1 MSSAFWWPVT
11 HTPVLTGKGKLV
23 VLLSCCFH
31 VEGVGDTVGG
41 GIRWVG
47 RYWREILETSK
58 PKLYFCQLR
67 SLVFFSVFKRVRERN
82 HFFSKLHK
90 ILYQNFHK
98 DTEQL
103 QTSRIRAFEKL
114 YCGTKSVKWPFWIRK
129 YWSLTKSSLLK
140 VQIFIGQIPATG
152 DGKRGKENSRERH
165 PLRGRLGGQH
175 FFKPFPYKCIFK
187 AISGVI

>member
-47 RYWREILETSK
+47 RYCREILETSK

-82 HFFSKLHK
+82 NFFSQLHK
-90 ILYQNFHK
+90 ILYQNFHNFQRYRTITNLSNTGFWETLLW
-98 DTEQL
+98 DEI
-103 QTSRIRAFEKL
+103 SEMAFLDQKIL
-114 YCGTKSVKWPFWIRK
+114 KSNKEVTF
-129 YWSLTKSSLLK
+129 KSSN
-140 VQIFIGQIPATG
+140 IYRSDTSNW
-152 DGKRGKENSRERH
+152 RW
-165 PLRGRLGGQH
+165 
-175 FFKPFPYKCIFK
+175 
-187 AISGVI
+187 

>member
-47 RYWREILETSK
+47 RYFREILETSK

-67 SLVFFSVFKRVRERN
+67 SLVFLSVFKRVRERN

-90 ILYQNFHK
+90 ILYQNFHNFQRYRTITNLSNTGFWETLLW
-98 DTEQL
+98 DEI
-103 QTSRIRAFEKL
+103 SEMAFLDQKIL
-114 YCGTKSVKWPFWIRK
+114 KSNKEVTF
-129 YWSLTKSSLLK
+129 KSSN
-140 VQIFIGQIPATG
+140 IYRSDTSNW
-152 DGKRGKENSRERH
+152 RW
-165 PLRGRLGGQH
+165 
-175 FFKPFPYKCIFK
+175 
-187 AISGVI
+187 

>member
-23 VLLSCCFH
+23 VLLSSCFH

-47 RYWREILETSK
+47 RYCREILETSK

-90 ILYQNFHK
+90 ILYQNFHNFQRYRTITNLSNTGFWETLLW
-98 DTEQL
+98 DEI
-103 QTSRIRAFEKL
+103 SEMAFLDQKIL
-114 YCGTKSVKWPFWIRK
+114 KSNKEITF
-129 YWSLTKSSLLK
+129 KSSN
-140 VQIFIGQIPATG
+140 IYRSDTSNW
-152 DGKRGKENSRERH
+152 RWW
-165 PLRGRLGGQH
+165 
-175 FFKPFPYKCIFK
+175 
-187 AISGVI
+187 

>member
-47 RYWREILETSK
+47 RYCREILETSK

-82 HFFSKLHK
+82 HFLSKLHK
-90 ILYQNFHK
+90 ILYQNFHNFQRYR
-98 DTEQL
+98 TITNL
-103 QTSRIRAFEKL
+103 SNTSFWETLLWDEISEMAFLDQKIL
-114 YCGTKSVKWPFWIRK
+114 KSNKEVTF
-129 YWSLTKSSLLK
+129 KSSN
-140 VQIFIGQIPATG
+140 IYRSDTSNW
-152 DGKRGKENSRERH
+152 RW
-165 PLRGRLGGQH
+165 
-175 FFKPFPYKCIFK
+175 
-187 AISGVI
+187 

>member
-90 ILYQNFHK
+90 ILYQNFHNFQRYRTITNLSNTGFWETLLWDEISEMASLDQK
-98 DTEQL
+98 IL
-103 QTSRIRAFEKL
+103 
-114 YCGTKSVKWPFWIRK
+114 KSNKEVTF
-129 YWSLTKSSLLK
+129 KSSN
-140 VQIFIGQIPATG
+140 IYRSDTSNW
-152 DGKRGKENSRERH
+152 RW
-165 PLRGRLGGQH
+165 
-175 FFKPFPYKCIFK
+175 
-187 AISGVI
+187 

>member
-47 RYWREILETSK
+47 RYCREILETSK
-58 PKLYFCQLR
+58 PKLYFCQLW

-82 HFFSKLHK
+82 HFLSKLHK
-90 ILYQNFHK
+90 ILYQNFHNFQRYR
-98 DTEQL
+98 TITNL
-103 QTSRIRAFEKL
+103 SNTSFWGTLLWDEISEMAFLDQKIL
-114 YCGTKSVKWPFWIRK
+114 KSNKEVTF
-129 YWSLTKSSLLK
+129 KSSN
-140 VQIFIGQIPATG
+140 IYRSDTSNW
-152 DGKRGKENSRERH
+152 RW
-165 PLRGRLGGQH
+165 
-175 FFKPFPYKCIFK
+175 
-187 AISGVI
+187 

>member
-47 RYWREILETSK
+47 RYFREILETSK

-67 SLVFFSVFKRVRERN
+67 SLVFLSVFKRVRERN
-82 HFFSKLHK
+82 RFFSKLHK
-90 ILYQNFHK
+90 ILYQNFHNFQRYRTITNLSNTGFWETLLW
-98 DTEQL
+98 DEI
-103 QTSRIRAFEKL
+103 SEMAFLDQKIL
-114 YCGTKSVKWPFWIRK
+114 KSNKEVTF
-129 YWSLTKSSLLK
+129 KSSN
-140 VQIFIGQIPATG
+140 IYRSDTSNW
-152 DGKRGKENSRERH
+152 RW
-165 PLRGRLGGQH
+165 
-175 FFKPFPYKCIFK
+175 
-187 AISGVI
+187 

>member
-47 RYWREILETSK
+47 RYCREILETSK

-67 SLVFFSVFKRVRERN
+67 SLVFLSVFKRVRECN

-90 ILYQNFHK
+90 ILYQNFHNFQRFRTITNLSNTGFWETLLW
-98 DTEQL
+98 DEI
-103 QTSRIRAFEKL
+103 SEMAFLDQKIL
-114 YCGTKSVKWPFWIRK
+114 KSNKEVTF
-129 YWSLTKSSLLK
+129 KSSN
-140 VQIFIGQIPATG
+140 IYRSDTSNW
-152 DGKRGKENSRERH
+152 RW
-165 PLRGRLGGQH
+165 
-175 FFKPFPYKCIFK
+175 
-187 AISGVI
+187 

>member
-47 RYWREILETSK
+47 RYCREILETSK

-90 ILYQNFHK
+90 ILYQNFHNFQRYRTITNLSNTGFWETLLW
-98 DTEQL
+98 DEI
-103 QTSRIRAFEKL
+103 SEMAFLDQEIL
-114 YCGTKSVKWPFWIRK
+114 KSNKEVTF
-129 YWSLTKSSLLK
+129 KSSN
-140 VQIFIGQIPATG
+140 IYRSDTSNW
-152 DGKRGKENSRERH
+152 RW
-165 PLRGRLGGQH
+165 
-175 FFKPFPYKCIFK
+175 
-187 AISGVI
+187 

>member
-23 VLLSCCFH
+23 VLLSSCFH

-47 RYWREILETSK
+47 RYCREILETSK

-90 ILYQNFHK
+90 ILYQNFHNFQRYRTITNLSNTGFWETLLW
-98 DTEQL
+98 DEI
-103 QTSRIRAFEKL
+103 SEMAFLDQKIL
-114 YCGTKSVKWPFWIRK
+114 KSNKEVTF
-129 YWSLTKSSLLK
+129 KSSN
-140 VQIFIGQIPATG
+140 IYRSDTSNW
-152 DGKRGKENSRERH
+152 RW
-165 PLRGRLGGQH
+165 
-175 FFKPFPYKCIFK
+175 
-187 AISGVI
+187 

>member
-11 HTPVLTGKGKLV
+11 HTPVLKGKGKLV

-41 GIRWVG
+41 GIQWVG
-47 RYWREILETSK
+47 RYCREILETSK

-90 ILYQNFHK
+90 ILYQNFHNFQRYR
-98 DTEQL
+98 TITNL
-103 QTSRIRAFEKL
+103 SNTSFWETLLWDEISEMAFLDQKIL
-114 YCGTKSVKWPFWIRK
+114 KSNKEVTF
-129 YWSLTKSSLLK
+129 KSSN
-140 VQIFIGQIPATG
+140 IYRSDTSNW
-152 DGKRGKENSRERH
+152 RW
-165 PLRGRLGGQH
+165 
-175 FFKPFPYKCIFK
+175 
-187 AISGVI
+187 

>member
-23 VLLSCCFH
+23 VLLSCCFY

-47 RYWREILETSK
+47 RYCREILETSK

-90 ILYQNFHK
+90 ILYQNFHNFQRYRTITNLSNTGFWETLLW
-98 DTEQL
+98 DEI
-103 QTSRIRAFEKL
+103 SEMAFLDQKIL
-114 YCGTKSVKWPFWIRK
+114 KSNKEVTF
-129 YWSLTKSSLLK
+129 KSSN
-140 VQIFIGQIPATG
+140 IYRSDTSNW
-152 DGKRGKENSRERH
+152 RW
-165 PLRGRLGGQH
+165 
-175 FFKPFPYKCIFK
+175 
-187 AISGVI
+187 

>member
-11 HTPVLTGKGKLV
+11 HTPVLKGKGKLV

-47 RYWREILETSK
+47 RYCREILETSK

-90 ILYQNFHK
+90 ILYQNFHNFQRYRTITNLSNTGFWETLLWDEISEMASLDQK
-98 DTEQL
+98 IL
-103 QTSRIRAFEKL
+103 
-114 YCGTKSVKWPFWIRK
+114 KSNKEVTF
-129 YWSLTKSSLLK
+129 KSSN
-140 VQIFIGQIPATG
+140 IYRSDTSNW
-152 DGKRGKENSRERH
+152 RW
-165 PLRGRLGGQH
+165 
-175 FFKPFPYKCIFK
+175 
-187 AISGVI
+187 

>member
-23 VLLSCCFH
+23 VLLSSCFH

-47 RYWREILETSK
+47 RYCREILETSK

-82 HFFSKLHK
+82 HFFSKLHN
-90 ILYQNFHK
+90 ILYQNFHNFQRYR
-98 DTEQL
+98 TITNL
-103 QTSRIRAFEKL
+103 SNTSFWETLLWDEISEMAFLDQKIL
-114 YCGTKSVKWPFWIRK
+114 KSNKEVTF
-129 YWSLTKSSLLK
+129 KSSN
-140 VQIFIGQIPATG
+140 IYRSDT
-152 DGKRGKENSRERH
+152 RNWRW
-165 PLRGRLGGQH
+165 
-175 FFKPFPYKCIFK
+175 
-187 AISGVI
+187 

>member
-47 RYWREILETSK
+47 RYCREILETSK

-67 SLVFFSVFKRVRERN
+67 SLVFLSVFKRVREHNR
-82 HFFSKLHK
+82 FFSKLHK
-90 ILYQNFHK
+90 ILYQNFHNFQRYR
-98 DTEQL
+98 TIINL
-103 QTSRIRAFEKL
+103 SNTSFWETLLWDEISEMAFLDQKIL
-114 YCGTKSVKWPFWIRK
+114 KSNKEVTF
-129 YWSLTKSSLLK
+129 KSSN
-140 VQIFIGQIPATG
+140 IYRSDTSNW
-152 DGKRGKENSRERH
+152 RW
-165 PLRGRLGGQH
+165 
-175 FFKPFPYKCIFK
+175 
-187 AISGVI
+187 

>member
-47 RYWREILETSK
+47 RYCREILETSK

-82 HFFSKLHK
+82 HLFSKLHK
-90 ILYQNFHK
+90 ILYQNFHNFQRYRTITNLSNTGFWETLLW
-98 DTEQL
+98 DEI
-103 QTSRIRAFEKL
+103 SEMAFLDQKIL
-114 YCGTKSVKWPFWIRK
+114 KSNKEITF
-129 YWSLTKSSLLK
+129 KSSN
-140 VQIFIGQIPATG
+140 IYRSDTSNW
-152 DGKRGKENSRERH
+152 RW
-165 PLRGRLGGQH
+165 
-175 FFKPFPYKCIFK
+175 
-187 AISGVI
+187 

>member
-23 VLLSCCFH
+23 VLLSSCFH

-47 RYWREILETSK
+47 RYCREILETSK

-67 SLVFFSVFKRVRERN
+67 SLVFFSFFKRVRERN

-114 YCGTKSVKWPFWIRK
+114 YYGTKSVKWPFWIRK
-129 YWSLTKSSLLK
+129 YWSLTKRSLLK

-152 DGKRGKENSRERH
+152 DGNSGERRTRER
-165 PLRGRLGGQH
+165 GT
-175 FFKPFPYKCIFK
+175 PY
-187 AISGVI
+187 VDV

>member
-47 RYWREILETSK
+47 RYCREILETSK

-67 SLVFFSVFKRVRERN
+67 SLVFLSVFKRVRERN

-90 ILYQNFHK
+90 ILYQNFHNFQRYRTITNLSNTGFWETLLW
-98 DTEQL
+98 DEI
-103 QTSRIRAFEKL
+103 SEMAFLDQKIL
-114 YCGTKSVKWPFWIRK
+114 KSNKEVTF
-129 YWSLTKSSLLK
+129 KSSN
-140 VQIFIGQIPATG
+140 IYRSDTSNW
-152 DGKRGKENSRERH
+152 RW
-165 PLRGRLGGQH
+165 
-175 FFKPFPYKCIFK
+175 
-187 AISGVI
+187 

>member
-47 RYWREILETSK
+47 RYCREILETSK

-67 SLVFFSVFKRVRERN
+67 SLVFFSVFKRVRKRN

-90 ILYQNFHK
+90 ILYQNFHNFQRYRTIINLVSGLRSASLSLLHVPRSNQK
-98 DTEQL
+98 SCGD
-103 QTSRIRAFEKL
+103 RAFAVAAPRL
-114 YCGTKSVKWPFWIRK
+114 WNALPIQMRQPGTALDTFKR
-129 YWSLTKSSLLK
+129 SLKTLLFR
-140 VQIFIGQIPATG
+140 QAFY
-152 DGKRGKENSRERH
+152 RF
-165 PLRGRLGGQH
+165 L
-175 FFKPFPYKCIFK
+175 
-187 AISGVI
+187 

>member
-47 RYWREILETSK
+47 RYCREILETSK

-67 SLVFFSVFKRVRERN
+67 SLVFLSVFKRVRERN

-90 ILYQNFHK
+90 ILYQNFHNFQRFRTITNLSNTGFWETLLW
-98 DTEQL
+98 DEI
-103 QTSRIRAFEKL
+103 SEMAFLDQKIL
-114 YCGTKSVKWPFWIRK
+114 KSNKEVTF
-129 YWSLTKSSLLK
+129 KSSN
-140 VQIFIGQIPATG
+140 IYRSDTSNW
-152 DGKRGKENSRERH
+152 RWW
-165 PLRGRLGGQH
+165 
-175 FFKPFPYKCIFK
+175 
-187 AISGVI
+187 

>member
-11 HTPVLTGKGKLV
+11 HTPVLTGKGKL
-23 VLLSCCFH
+23 H

-47 RYWREILETSK
+47 RYCREILETSK

-90 ILYQNFHK
+90 ILYQNFHNFQRYRTITNLSNTGFWETLLWDEISEMASLDQK
-98 DTEQL
+98 IL
-103 QTSRIRAFEKL
+103 
-114 YCGTKSVKWPFWIRK
+114 KSNKEVTF
-129 YWSLTKSSLLK
+129 KSSN
-140 VQIFIGQIPATG
+140 IYRSDTSNW
-152 DGKRGKENSRERH
+152 RW
-165 PLRGRLGGQH
+165 
-175 FFKPFPYKCIFK
+175 
-187 AISGVI
+187 

>member
-23 VLLSCCFH
+23 VLLSCCFY

-47 RYWREILETSK
+47 RYCREILETSK
-58 PKLYFCQLR
+58 PKLNFCQLR

-90 ILYQNFHK
+90 ILYQNFHNFQRYRTITNLSNTGFWETLLW
-98 DTEQL
+98 DEI
-103 QTSRIRAFEKL
+103 SEMAFLDQKIL
-114 YCGTKSVKWPFWIRK
+114 KSNKEVTF
-129 YWSLTKSSLLK
+129 KSSN
-140 VQIFIGQIPATG
+140 IYRSDTSNW
-152 DGKRGKENSRERH
+152 RW
-165 PLRGRLGGQH
+165 
-175 FFKPFPYKCIFK
+175 
-187 AISGVI
+187 

>member
-23 VLLSCCFH
+23 VLLSCCFQ

-47 RYWREILETSK
+47 RYCREILETSK

-90 ILYQNFHK
+90 ILYQNFHNFQRYR
-98 DTEQL
+98 TITNL
-103 QTSRIRAFEKL
+103 SNTSFWGTLLWDEISEMAFLDQKIL
-114 YCGTKSVKWPFWIRK
+114 KSNKEVTF
-129 YWSLTKSSLLK
+129 KSSN
-140 VQIFIGQIPATG
+140 IYRSDTSNW
-152 DGKRGKENSRERH
+152 RW
-165 PLRGRLGGQH
+165 
-175 FFKPFPYKCIFK
+175 
-187 AISGVI
+187 

>member
-23 VLLSCCFH
+23 VLLSSCFH

-47 RYWREILETSK
+47 RYCREILETSK

-90 ILYQNFHK
+90 ILYQNFHNFQRYRTITNLSNTGFWETLLW
-98 DTEQL
+98 DEI
-103 QTSRIRAFEKL
+103 SEMAFLDQEIL
-114 YCGTKSVKWPFWIRK
+114 KSNKEVTF
-129 YWSLTKSSLLK
+129 KSSN
-140 VQIFIGQIPATG
+140 IYRSDTSNW
-152 DGKRGKENSRERH
+152 RW
-165 PLRGRLGGQH
+165 
-175 FFKPFPYKCIFK
+175 
-187 AISGVI
+187 

>member
-47 RYWREILETSK
+47 RYCREILETSK

-90 ILYQNFHK
+90 ILYQNFHNFQRYRTITNLSNTGFWETLLW
-98 DTEQL
+98 DEI
-103 QTSRIRAFEKL
+103 SEMAFLDQKIL
-114 YCGTKSVKWPFWIRK
+114 KSNKEVTF
-129 YWSLTKSSLLK
+129 KSSN
-140 VQIFIGQIPATG
+140 IYRSDTSNW
-152 DGKRGKENSRERH
+152 RWW
-165 PLRGRLGGQH
+165 
-175 FFKPFPYKCIFK
+175 
-187 AISGVI
+187 

>member
-47 RYWREILETSK
+47 RYCREILETSK

-90 ILYQNFHK
+90 ILYQNFHNFQRYRTITNLSNTGFWETLLWDEISEMASLDQK
-98 DTEQL
+98 IL
-103 QTSRIRAFEKL
+103 
-114 YCGTKSVKWPFWIRK
+114 KSNKE
-129 YWSLTKSSLLK
+129 LTFKSSN
-140 VQIFIGQIPATG
+140 IYRSDTSNW
-152 DGKRGKENSRERH
+152 RW
-165 PLRGRLGGQH
+165 
-175 FFKPFPYKCIFK
+175 
-187 AISGVI
+187 

>member
-47 RYWREILETSK
+47 RYCREILETSK

-67 SLVFFSVFKRVRERN
+67 SLVFLSVFKRVRERN
-82 HFFSKLHK
+82 RFFSKLHK
-90 ILYQNFHK
+90 ILYQNFHNFQRYRTITNLSNTGFWETLLW
-98 DTEQL
+98 DEI
-103 QTSRIRAFEKL
+103 SEMAFLDQKIL
-114 YCGTKSVKWPFWIRK
+114 KSNKEVTF
-129 YWSLTKSSLLK
+129 KSSN
-140 VQIFIGQIPATG
+140 IYRSDTSNW
-152 DGKRGKENSRERH
+152 RW
-165 PLRGRLGGQH
+165 
-175 FFKPFPYKCIFK
+175 
-187 AISGVI
+187 